1 MAIYKNGEIYAGDRK
16 RASDISTAI
25 LSDAKINKDISY
37 VIRENAEMQAQMEC
51 IKSILAIDIYSIS
64 DSVKIEVLRK
74 ILNVEED
81 T

>member
-81 T
+81 A

>member
-1 MAIYKNGEIYAGDRK
+1 MAIYKNGEIYTGDRK
-16 RASDISTAI
+16 RTSDISTAI
-25 LSDAKINKDISY
+25 LSDSQINKDISY

-64 DSVKIEVLRK
+64 DSVKIEVFRK

-81 T
+81 A

>member
-1 MAIYKNGEIYAGDRK
+1 MAIYKNGEIYAGDKK
-16 RASDISTAI
+16 RTSDVSMAL
-25 LSDAKINKDISY
+25 LSDAHINKDLSY
-37 VIRENAEMQAQMEC
+37 LIRENAEMQAQMEC

-64 DSVKIEVLRK
+64 DSVKIDVLRK

>member
-74 ILNVEED
+74 ILNVEEEE
-81 T
+81 